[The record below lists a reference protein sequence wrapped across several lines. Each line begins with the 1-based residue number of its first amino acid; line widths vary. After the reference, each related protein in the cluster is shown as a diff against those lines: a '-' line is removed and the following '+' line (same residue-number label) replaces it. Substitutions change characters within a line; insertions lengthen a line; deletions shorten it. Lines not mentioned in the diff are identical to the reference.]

1 MRGSYTPGYIPGL
14 LRRSEL
20 CKDESQTASILY
32 TVRSPPNEETTDVVT
47 GKVNGESP
55 NDV

>member
-1 MRGSYTPGYIPGL
+1 MDKYTVVIPGL
-14 LRRSEL
+14 FRRSEL

-47 GKVNGESP
+47 GKVSGESP
-55 NDV
+55 NEV